1 MMTKKYTLI
10 SLLLFSV
17 VTAACQDDDGG
28 SADEQSGNQSI
39 ESGHESQEAG
49 DGPGEDAE
57 ETATEEDASGG
68 TDEETI
74 DRIIEKADEVGSY
87 EAIVDLEG
95 AVDGS
100 PYSLNAEAAFQ
111 DGDPPDL
118 MLKSNNEARTV
129 AKDGEIYIYTG
140 EGWVEATE
148 SMNIESLFLVTYE
161 STVSSLENLS
171 GNLEQEESEESYVF
185 TYEGTN
191 QAVFREFEDLLG
203 FGFGA
208 MDTSNVHSD
217 LRVSVDKEDYLLQS
231 IDYEASGEDEQ
242 GEYTLSGDVAF
253 TNFNDVDTI
262 ELPEGIEN

>member
-1 MMTKKYTLI
+1 MMTKKHAVI
-10 SLLLFSV
+10 SLLFLSV
-17 VTAACQDDDGG
+17 MSAACQNDGG
-28 SADEQSGNQSI
+28 QMVDEQAGSPDI
-39 ESGHESQEAG
+39 EDENTIEE
-49 DGPGEDAE
+49 PGGDAE
-57 ETATEEDASGG
+57 EKTEETAGEEAPDG
-68 TDEETI
+68 TDQETI
-74 DRIIEKADEVGSY
+74 DRIVEKAGEVDSY
-87 EAIVDLEG
+87 EAAVDLEG

-100 PYSLNAEAAFQ
+100 PYTLNAEVAFK
-111 DGDPPDL
+111 DGNPPDL
-118 MLKSNNEARTV
+118 LLKSNNEARTV
-129 AKDGEIYIYTG
+129 ATDGSIYIYSG
-140 EGWVEATE
+140 EHWVEATE

-171 GNLEQEESEESYVF
+171 GNLSQEESDESYVF

-208 MDTSNVHSD
+208 MDTSGVHSD
-217 LRVSVDKEDYLLQS
+217 LRVAVDKEDYLLQS

-242 GEYTLSGDVAF
+242 GEYSLSGDVAF

>member
-1 MMTKKYTLI
+1 MMTKKHAVIT
-10 SLLLFSV
+10 LLLLSV
-17 VTAACQDDDGG
+17 MSAACQDDGG
-28 SADEQSGNQSI
+28 ETADEQAGSPDIENEYNE
-39 ESGHESQEAG
+39 ESGQDSEEAG
-49 DGPGEDAE
+49 EDTAPE
-57 ETATEEDASGG
+57 EVTDG

-74 DRIIEKADEVGSY
+74 DRIVEEAGGVDSY
-87 EAIVDLEG
+87 EAAVDLAG
-95 AVDGS
+95 AVDGA
-100 PYSLNAEAAFQ
+100 PYTLNAEVAFK

-118 MLKSNNEARTV
+118 LLKSNDEARTV
-129 AKDGEIYIYTG
+129 AKDGLIYIYTG